1 MIKTTVKLPDDRV
14 LAGDVLRES
23 DIKIYTDLPN
33 EDNDYSNLDIN
44 SISIQEITL
53 NKSKELDI

>member
-1 MIKTTVKLPDDRV
+1 MIKTTVKLPDDRI